1 MDSLHFKVVYFTFF
15 FFNCVHTLDYTM
27 KPSDSII
34 DGQTLNSQGG
44 IFQLGFFTPSAAT
57 SSKKRYLGIW
67 YKSLPTQT
75 VVWVANRNSPILDT
89 SGILKIDSTG
99 NLVILVNQTRRVI
112 WSSNSSGSVESP
124 ILEFL
129 DSGNLVLRD
138 SRNDDTKSYLWQS
151 FDSPTD
157 TLLPGMKYGLNKE
170 TGRRWYL
177 SSWKNIDDPS
187 HGDFTHG
194 LEHVEYPEFIM
205 RKRGHKYYRTGP
217 WNGVRATGSPK
228 LKPNNR
234 FTYAYINSSD
244 ELYFTYQLVNLSI
257 FMRAVLIQSSS
268 EVGSFQL
275 MAWVEKTNS
284 WVKQYTSPSDRCDN
298 YAVCG
303 PYSTCD
309 VTNLE
314 VCQCL
319 KKFKPKSLEDWY
331 RFDWSQGCE
340 RQVPVKC
347 SKGEGF
353 NRITGVKLP
362 DSTTGS
368 WVNTSMNL
376 KECRVKC
383 LNDCACMAY
392 AKSDIRKGGS
402 GCILWFTDLTDMR
415 NLKSAD
421 HDLYIRMAASE
432 LDSEGDSLMKVHMM
446 LVASITF
453 AIGVIALSIG
463 TFIWKKRRLKGDAK
477 KDDLELLLYSKRD
490 DWELPLFDLSTI
502 TSATNNFAKENK
514 LGEGGFGPVY
524 KGMLDGGK
532 EIAVKRLSKD
542 SIQGINEFKN
552 EVILISTLQHRNL
565 VRIIGCCIQG
575 AEKMLVYEY
584 MPNNSLDSFIFDE
597 SKSQLLDWKKRY
609 QIILGIARGLLY
621 LHQDSRLKII
631 HRDLKASN
639 ILLDSEMVAKI
650 SDFGLARIC
659 QGDQTETITRRVI
672 GTRGYMSPEYAVDG
686 RFSVKSDVFSFG
698 VIVLE
703 IISGKRNR
711 AFSHPDHDLN
721 LLGHAWRLWTEDKS
735 MQLVDE
741 LVNSLWYVDEISR
754 CIHIGLLCV
763 QKDICRRPTMSYVL
777 LMLSSETALP
787 APQPPGF
794 YIERTTLAKENLS
807 PGDKEL
813 CNSND
818 ATITLLEAR

>member
-1 MDSLHFKVVYFTFF
+1 METLHFKVVYFTFF

-27 KPSDSII
+27 KPSDSIL
-34 DGQTLNSQGG
+34 DGQTLNSRGG
-44 IFQLGFFTPSAAT
+44 MFQLGFFTPS
-57 SSKKRYLGIW
+57 SKSNKRYLGMW
-67 YKSLPTQT
+67 YKSLPAQT
-75 VVWVANRNSPILDT
+75 VVWIANRDSPILDT

-99 NLVILVNQTRRVI
+99 NLVILVNQTARAI
-112 WSSNSSGSVESP
+112 WSSNSSKTLGSSP
-124 ILEFL
+124 VVEFL
-129 DSGNLVLRD
+129 ESGNLVLRD
-138 SRNDDTKSYLWQS
+138 SRNDDTKSYVWQS
-151 FDSPTD
+151 FDYPTD
-157 TLLPGMKYGLNKE
+157 TLLPGMKLGLNKE

-177 SSWKNIDDPS
+177 SSWKNSDDPS
-187 HGDFTHG
+187 PGDLTLG
-194 LEHVEYPEFIM
+194 SEHVEYPEFIM
-205 RKRGHKYYRTGP
+205 RKRGQKYFRTGP
-217 WNGVRATGSPK
+217 WNGVGTSGS
-228 LKPNNR
+228 LSMQPNTK
-234 FTYAYINSSD
+234 FTYAYIDSAD
-244 ELYFTYQLVNLSI
+244 ELYFTYQLVNLSM
-257 FMRAVLIQSSS
+257 FMRAVLIQTSS
-268 EVGSFQL
+268 EMGSFQL
-275 MAWVEKTNS
+275 MTWVEKTNS
-284 WVKQYTSPSDRCDN
+284 WVKHYTTPSDRCDN

-309 VTNLE
+309 VSNYA

-331 RFDWSQGCE
+331 HFDWSQGCE

-353 NRITGVKLP
+353 NRLTRVKLP
-362 DSTTGS
+362 DSTIGS

-376 KECRVKC
+376 EECRLRC
-383 LNDCACMAY
+383 LNDCGCMAY
-392 AKSDIRKGGS
+392 AKSDIRKRGS
-402 GCILWFTDLTDMR
+402 GCILWFTDLMDMR
-415 NLKSAD
+415 KLKTAD
-421 HDLYIRMAASE
+421 HYLYIRMAASE
-432 LDSEGDSLMKVHMM
+432 LDSDGDFQMKVQMISVVSVT
-446 LVASITF
+446 LAG
-453 AIGVIALSIG
+453 GVIVLSMG
-463 TFIWKKRRLKGDAK
+463 TFFWKKRRLKGDAK
-477 KDDLELLLYSKRD
+477 KDDLELLLYSKKD
-490 DWELPLFDLSTI
+490 DWELPLYDLSTI
-502 TSATNNFAKENK
+502 TSATNNFAEENK

-524 KGMLDGGK
+524 KGMMNGGK

-565 VRIIGCCIQG
+565 VRIIGCCVQG

-672 GTRGYMSPEYAVDG
+672 GTRGYMSPEYLVDG

-721 LLGHAWRLWTEDKS
+721 LLGHAWKLWTEDKS
-735 MQLVDE
+735 RQLVDE
-741 LVNSLWYVDEISR
+741 LVNSILFVEEISR
-754 CIHIGLLCV
+754 CVHIGLLCV
-763 QKDICRRPTMSYVL
+763 QKDISRRPTMSHVL
-777 LMLSSETALP
+777 LMLSSETSLP
-787 APQPPGF
+787 APQTPGF
-794 YIERTTLAKENLS
+794 YIERATLVKENLS
-807 PGDKEL
+807 AQDKEL
-813 CNSND
+813 CISN
-818 ATITLLEAR
+818 AAAITLLEAR